1 MASIGLVEIFFALIC
16 FVILHHI
23 SNRNWHLI
31 NWPVIGMLPEI
42 IFNLH
47 RPHERITEL
56 MEITGCTYMFRGPWF
71 SDMRVLNT
79 ADPANVNY
87 IMNTNFSNF
96 PKGSEFLK
104 IFDILGDGIFNS
116 DSDLWKSQRRS
127 SQALITHQRFYK
139 FLVKTIHD
147 KVTKGIVPVLDHV
160 CKQGIVMD
168 MQDFFQRFTFD
179 ATCMLVT
186 GYDPGCLSTEFPKI
200 EFAEAMD
207 AAEEAIFHRHSWPE
221 TIWKAQRMLGLGQEH
236 KLKKAWETLDRVVAE
251 YISRKREERD
261 QRLESKNEEE
271 EGVDLLTSFMIE
283 ADAMASKS
291 SADKFLR
298 DTILNLM
305 LAGRDTTS
313 SGLSWFFWL
322 LSENPKVWTKIREEL
337 KAIIPPNEG
346 SNWRL
351 FRTEE
356 VNKVAYLHAALCE
369 SLRLYPPVPFQHKA
383 PLQPDILPSGH
394 RVDPKM
400 KILFS
405 LYSMGRMKSIWGE
418 DCLEF
423 KPERWI
429 SERGTVK
436 HQPSYRFMAFNAGP
450 RTCLGKEVAF
460 TQMKVVAADIIHNYQ
475 IEVVKGHPVAPS
487 ASIILHMK
495 HGLKVRVS
503 KRWA

>member
-1 MASIGLVEIFFALIC
+1 MASIGVVGIFFAFIC
-16 FVILHHI
+16 FVIFHHM
-23 SNRNWHLI
+23 SNKGWHLI
-31 NWPVIGMLPEI
+31 NWPIIGMLPEI
-42 IFNLH
+42 IFNLN
-47 RPHERITEL
+47 RPHERLTEL
-56 MEITGCTYMFRGPWF
+56 LEITGCTYLFKGPWL
-71 SDMRVLNT
+71 SDMTFLKT

-87 IMNTNFSNF
+87 IMNIHFTNF
-96 PKGSEFLK
+96 PKGSEFRK

-127 SQALITHQRFYK
+127 SQALITHQRSYK

-147 KVTKGIVPVLDHV
+147 KVTRGIVPVLDHV
-160 CKQGIVMD
+160 CRQGIVMD

-207 AAEEAIFHRHSWPE
+207 AAEEAIFHRYLWPE
-221 TIWKAQRMLGLGQEH
+221 TIWKGLRMLGLGQER
-236 KLKKAWETLDRVVAE
+236 KLKKAWETLDRIVAE
-251 YISRKREERD
+251 YISRKRGERD
-261 QRLESKNEEE
+261 QRLESKKEE

-313 SGLSWFFWL
+313 SEPQGIGQT
-322 LSENPKVWTKIREEL
+322 ERRAQ
-337 KAIIPPNEG
+337 AIIPPDEG
-346 SNWRL
+346 SSYRL
-351 FRTEE
+351 FSTEQ

-369 SLRLYPPVPFQHKA
+369 SLRLYPPVPFQLKV

-394 RVDPKM
+394 RVDPKTR
-400 KILFS
+400 ILFS
-405 LYSMGRMKSIWGE
+405 LYAMGRMKSIWGD

-429 SERGTVK
+429 SERGSVK

-450 RTCLGKEVAF
+450 RTCLGKEVAL
-460 TQMKVVAADIIHNYQ
+460 TQMKVVAADIIHNYH
-475 IEVVKGHPVAPS
+475 IEVVKGHPVVPS

-495 HGLKVRVS
+495 YGLKVRVS
-503 KRWA
+503 NRWA